1 MTDLITLL
9 READPAE
16 RLDVDLDAP
25 PPAAVLERIVAAPPR
40 RVPCR
45 APRRIAIAAVALT
58 AAVAAAVALLSPGA
72 KFDPAASAYA
82 QTAPGPHIL
91 HVVVSTSIVMTGS
104 HPIRQQNRDEM
115 WQYDGRSHRM
125 TETFQQDES
134 DGTPPHET
142 FEYVTEG
149 DVLRTRLQDGEI
161 QTLRASDG
169 DEARQIL
176 QVESNFV
183 AAFRRRYEKHAL
195 RDAGAT
201 TFGGR
206 RARAYEV
213 TDAASPL
220 PGLPRP
226 PATTET
232 YYIDAETGDPL
243 GSTHTLALYEPEL
256 GPDRK
261 PIPSTEHQSGEMRVT
276 EVVERLERLPLTPG
290 NLAKLTAPW
299 AG

>member
-1 MTDLITLL
+1 MTDLIALL

-16 RLDVDLDAP
+16 RVDVDLDSP
-25 PPAAVLERIVAAPPR
+25 PPAAVLERITATPPR
-40 RVPCR
+40 QPRRR

-58 AAVAAAVALLSPGA
+58 AAAAAAVALLSPGA

-91 HVVVSTSIVMTGS
+91 HVVVSTSMDMTGS

-115 WQYDGRSHRM
+115 WQYGGRSHRV
-125 TETFQQDES
+125 TETSQQDDS
-134 DGTPPHET
+134 AGTPPHET
-142 FEYVTEG
+142 FEYVKEG

-176 QVESNFV
+176 QTESNFV
-183 AAFRRRYEKHAL
+183 AAFRRRYETHAL
-195 RDAGAT
+195 RDAGET
-201 TFGGR
+201 TFAGH

-213 TDAASPL
+213 TDAAAPSP
-220 PGLPRP
+220 GVTRP
-226 PATTET
+226 PSTTET
-232 YYIDAETGDPL
+232 YYVDAETGDPL
-243 GSTHTLALYEPEL
+243 GSSRVMALYEPKI
-256 GPDRK
+256 GPDGK
-261 PIPSTEHQSGEMRVT
+261 PIPSTEHQNGEMRVT
-276 EVVERLERLPLTPG
+276 EVVERLERLPLSPG
-290 NLAKLTAPW
+290 NRAKLTAPW